1 MDTDIY
7 DLSKKSEAYQRI
19 SRENLKLYNT
29 LKDGLSGEQ
38 LDDFIKFADNSCDC
52 EAESNESYFKEGFK
66 AGVRLAVECM
76 CD

>member
-1 MDTDIY
+1 MQNSIIDLLLSMDTAINVFLIY
-7 DLSKKSEAYQRI
+7 C
-19 SRENLKLYNT
+19 
-29 LKDGLSGEQ
+29 
-38 LDDFIKFADNSCDC
+38 ADNSCDC